1 MLQHTY
7 YTAVGRY
14 LCKTDNSG
22 RTYPVVICKQKEHC
36 VDLQEMTLWTA
47 LNWRLLDHRQ
57 AEQQYWKLARGLLP
71 APPRSFDDCL
81 NRLCVRGL
89 VAEGKGETGLDA
101 LYDLLSD
108 LYIRP
113 AAGSTPQ
120 RLCKFLKMTM
130 LDGVAVSTA
139 SKLLRKDRRSAQ
151 ESQIMRLSQQTLL
164 STAELV
170 KCVENG
176 VTDLSTEEK
185 VLDALYGDTETTCD
199 NIGFIMHSAESMQA
213 VVVAVSNLY
222 LRQQIILERV

>member
-1 MLQHTY
+1 MLQHAY

-14 LCKTDNSG
+14 LCKTDGAG
-22 RTYPVVICKQKEHC
+22 RTYPVVICKQEEHC

-57 AEQQYWKLARGLLP
+57 AEQQYRKLAQGLLP

-89 VAEGKGETGLDA
+89 AAEGKGETGLDA

-113 AAGSTPQ
+113 ATGSLPQ
-120 RLCKFLKMTM
+120 RLCKFLKMTV

-139 SKLLRKDRRSAQ
+139 SRLLRKDQRSIQ
-151 ESQIMRLSQQTLL
+151 ESQIMRLSRQTLL

-222 LRQQIILERV
+222 LRQQVILERV